1 MSQRIRRSLA
11 VGLLAALSLAL
22 PAPSQ
27 AVGLWN
33 PAAPTVWVSRT
44 WSWLESLGLVPA
56 KPSAEPRR
64 SAAQQKSG
72 PVAPGAPGTT
82 STLSEPSPG
91 TGGPYQGSGID
102 PNGSK

>member
-27 AVGLWN
+27 AAGLWD
-33 PAAPTVWVSRT
+33 PAAPTVWMSRA
-44 WSWLESLGLVPA
+44 WSWLESLGLVPG
-56 KPSAEPRR
+56 KPAPAPRR
-64 SAAQQKSG
+64 SAAQREKSG
-72 PVAPGAPGTT
+72 MIAPGTP
-82 STLSEPSPG
+82 STLVEPSPG

>member
-27 AVGLWN
+27 AAGLWD
-33 PAAPTVWVSRT
+33 PAAPTVWMARA
-44 WSWLESLGLVPA
+44 WSWLESLVPG
-56 KPSAEPRR
+56 KPAAAPRR
-64 SAAQQKSG
+64 SAVQWEKSG
-72 PVAPGAPGTT
+72 LVAPGTP
-82 STLSEPSPG
+82 STFTEPPPD
-91 TGGPYQGSGID
+91 GGPFQGSGID